1 MRTRRRSAVVVSVV
15 LALTAWLLPASA
27 EASGSAHRAD
37 VAAAEGYDFH
47 TLTSA
52 DVIAATP
59 GNIVIRY
66 TAGRA
71 IDDGVLRILVPRKS
85 LPTDLHPVDALYET
99 TPPGAF
105 SVRPAAPSPG
115 ELLSEPTRPS
125 DAMCEPMGPDT
136 WDVTEVPGAQLI
148 TIRQIDCAAGRELAI
163 RLEGV
168 QAPERPGTYAWPLV
182 MTARGMLPRLS
193 VATVRVVRPPT
204 TRLVVTV
211 PSQVQADVPFDV
223 LVMAVGPDG
232 RPAVGYRGA
241 VAITDPGD
249 CTLVPRGRG
258 VAHQFTT
265 SDRGFAVISV
275 RLDLIKVHQLRVY
288 DIARRAI
295 DGVSAPFEVTGPP
308 PEAIICP
315 VSYH

>member
-1 MRTRRRSAVVVSVV
+1 VVASVV
-15 LALTAWLLPASA
+15 LVLAGWFVAAPA
-27 EASGSAHRAD
+27 EASGGAHRAD
-37 VAAAEGYDFH
+37 GATAEGYDYH

-52 DVIAATP
+52 DVIAGTP

-71 IDDGVLRILVPRKS
+71 VDDGVLRILVPRRS
-85 LPTDLHPVDALYET
+85 VPTDLRPVDALYET

-105 SVRPAAPSPG
+105 SVRPALSSPG
-115 ELLSEPTRPS
+115 QLLSEPTRPS
-125 DAMCEPMGPDT
+125 GAMCEPVGPGA
-136 WDVTEVPGAQLI
+136 WGVTEVPGAQLI
-148 TIRQIDCAAGRELAI
+148 TIRHVDCAAGRELAI

-168 QAPERPGTYAWPLV
+168 QAAAQPGIHAFPLV
-182 MTARGMLPRLS
+182 MTAPGSMLPRLS
-193 VATVRVVRPPT
+193 VATVRVVRPPA

-223 LVMAVGPDG
+223 IVMAVGPDG
-232 RPAVGYRGA
+232 RPAADYRGA

-258 VAHQFTT
+258 VAHQFTA
-265 SDRGFAVISV
+265 SDQGLAVISV
-275 RLDLIKVHQLRVY
+275 RLDLIKIHQLRVY

-308 PEAIICP
+308 PEAVICP